1 MFSGAGISL
10 GGIFA
15 IIVLIG
21 IIIALI
27 VTNIR
32 IVPQANAYVVNPMGF
47 NLVLNKEQIEKI
59 AGISK

>member
-47 NLVLNKEQIEKI
+47 NLILNREQLKKI
-59 AGISK
+59 IG

>member
-32 IVPQANAYVVNPMGF
+32 IVPQANAYVLERLGAYYATWQGEP
-47 NLVLNKEQIEKI
+47 VLKLI
-59 AGISK
+59 